1 MVGDKIVKDLEESG
15 RGLFD
20 VISWY
25 LDWRAEENQKQM
37 VDTPAGI
44 PAQIWKGPLLNK

>member
-1 MVGDKIVKDLEESG
+1 MVGDKIVKDLEECA

-25 LDWRAEENQKQM
+25 LMDGLRKTNKQM
-37 VDTPAGI
+37 VDTLVEI
-44 PAQIWKGPLLNK
+44 PAQI